1 MRLLLSLLL
10 LGLLG
15 VASALSASGNRLLVV
30 LEELAEKEKYG
41 KFFGDLKGKLEL
53 DLGRCEEL
61 ELELELNWSDCW
73 GL

>member
-41 KFFGDLKGKLEL
+41 KFFGDLKGEL
-53 DLGRCEEL
+53 AAWGAGVGVGAWEMRGIGIEL
-61 ELELELNWSDCW
+61 A
-73 GL
+73 